1 MSNLKIKNQKSK
13 IKIVEFFNFAFYILI
28 FTFGF
33 TTVAGCRKQYAR
45 EKFYEIKVRPEKLRQ
60 VETLELKQTRVE
72 PNKPPDVNEL
82 PPKELELT
90 LEQCRA
96 MALENNLD
104 LKVELIN
111 PAIAA
116 KRVSEEEA
124 RFESSFTSSMTFSK
138 TDSPSPSYLGDISGS
153 QVENL
158 RTDLGVSVPLRGG
171 GTVNFDVADNRT
183 ETNATLTAFNPYYT
197 SGFSVSISQPLL
209 RNAGRRA
216 NTYAIRIAGYD
227 QQITEARTKL
237 EVISVIAALD
247 RVYWRLYAA
256 RRELEVRKKQYD
268 LAKAQ
273 LEQAQRFVDLG
284 ERAQVEV
291 IRAEAGVAQQLEAII
306 VAENNLRDR
315 ERELK
320 RVIKKA
326 GLEMETPTVL
336 IPATVP
342 DPVHYEFQ
350 GKQLVEK
357 AIDNRMEML
366 ELELQIAED
375 ISTIDYLR
383 NQALPLVTADY
394 TYNISGLG
402 KTRSDSFD
410 LLFDK
415 NFEDHRVGLQLLVPL
430 GNKAAKSRLLSALYQ
445 RRQRLVTR
453 QNREELIE
461 LEVLNA
467 IDQLEANWQRILA
480 SRQSAILDGRLYEAE
495 RRQFELGLRTSTD
508 VLQAQTTF
516 ADAQSAEIAAL
527 TEYQIA
533 LVDLAYATGTLLG
546 AAKVQWEPRLPRVS
560 NAGEGTSEGW
570 YGGQAIVPE

>member
-1 MSNLKIKNQKSK
+1 MSKKISLVSYCL
-13 IKIVEFFNFAFYILI
+13 IVFIGLAVICI
-28 FTFGF
+28 S
-33 TTVAGCRKQYAR
+33 GCRKQYAR
-45 EKFYEIKVRPEKLRQ
+45 EKFYEIKVKPEKLRQ
-60 VETLELKQTRVE
+60 VETLDLKQTRAE
-72 PNKPPDVNEL
+72 PNKPPDVNEV

-116 KRVSEEEA
+116 ERVSEEEA
-124 RFESSFTSSMTFSK
+124 RFESAFTSGFSFYK
-138 TDSPSPSYLGDISGS
+138 TDTPVASSLDISGS
-153 QVENL
+153 KRDYVNTE
-158 RTDLGVSVPLRGG
+158 LGVSVPLRSG
-171 GTVNFDVADNRT
+171 GTVNFDMADNRT
-183 ETNATLTAFNPYYT
+183 KTDSTYSIFNPYYG
-197 SGFSVSISQPLL
+197 SNLSLSVSQPLL
-209 RNAGRRA
+209 RNAGKRA
-216 NTYAIRIAGYD
+216 NTHSIRIARYE
-227 QQITEARTKL
+227 QQITDARTKL

-291 IRAEAGVAQQLEAII
+291 IRAESGVAQQLEAII

-326 GLEMETPTVL
+326 GLEMQTPTVL

-366 ELELQIAED
+366 QLELQIAED

-402 KTRSDSFD
+402 KTRDDSFD

-430 GNKAAKSRLLSALYQ
+430 GNNAAKSRLLQALYQ
-445 RRQRLVTR
+445 RRQRLATR
-453 QNREELIE
+453 QNRKELVE

-516 ADAQSAEIAAL
+516 TDAQSAEILAL
-527 TEYQIA
+527 AEYQIA

-546 AAKVQWEPRLPRVS
+546 AAKVRWEP
-560 NAGEGTSEGW
+560 T
-570 YGGQAIVPE
+570 VPEYNIR

>member
-1 MSNLKIKNQKSK
+1 MSKQLSLVSYCL
-13 IKIVEFFNFAFYILI
+13 IVFIGLAMICI
-28 FTFGF
+28 S
-33 TTVAGCRKQYAR
+33 GCRKQYAR
-45 EKFYEIKVRPEKLRQ
+45 EKFYEIKVKPEKLRQ
-60 VETLELKQTRVE
+60 IEALDLKQTRAE
-72 PNKPPDVNEL
+72 PNKPPDVPVAVLGTPYGELNEV

-124 RFESSFTSSMTFSK
+124 RFESAFTSGFSFYK
-138 TDSPSPSYLGDISGS
+138 SDTPVASSLDISGS
-153 QVENL
+153 KRDYVNTE
-158 RTDLGVSVPLRGG
+158 LGVDVPLRSG
-171 GTVNFDVADNRT
+171 GTVNFDMADNRT
-183 ETNATLTAFNPYYT
+183 KTDSTYSIFNPYYG
-197 SGFSVSISQPLL
+197 SNLSLSVSQPLL
-209 RNAGRRA
+209 RNAGKRA
-216 NTYAIRIAGYD
+216 NTHSIRIARYE
-227 QQITEARTKL
+227 QQITDARTKL

-256 RRELEVRKKQYD
+256 RRESEVRKKQYD

-306 VAENNLRDR
+306 IAENNLSDR

-326 GLEMETPTVL
+326 GLEMQTPTVL

-402 KTRSDSFD
+402 KTRDDSFD

-415 NFEDHRVGLQLLVPL
+415 KFEDHRVGLQLLVPL
-430 GNKAAKSRLLSALYQ
+430 GNNAAKSRLLQALYQ
-445 RRQRLVTR
+445 RRQRLVTHE
-453 QNREELIE
+453 NRKELIE

-467 IDQLEANWQRILA
+467 IDKLEANWQRILA
-480 SRQSAILDGRLYEAE
+480 SRQSAILDGRLYGAE

-516 ADAQSAEIAAL
+516 ADAQSAEILAL
-527 TEYQIA
+527 AEYQIA

-546 AAKVQWEPRLPRVS
+546 AAKVQWEP
-560 NAGEGTSEGW
+560 
-570 YGGQAIVPE
+570 IVPEYDVR